1 RFGESRFP
9 LLRAY
14 TLQAAL
20 AGRSLDLIDLA
31 YPELRIELKKTNS
44 HYDSR
49 DVREFKENVGALL
62 PWHQLWANVL
72 VGLIPHDRLGSAL
85 ADTRSASSKAASITY
100 GEEPYTSDETAC
112 LWFDILVQADSGQA
126 SHIED
131 FNRWIASL
139 KRSLYTSTITHLA
152 RLAARQGTM
161 EQQSLGYAS

>member
-1 RFGESRFP
+1 
-9 LLRAY
+9 
-14 TLQAAL
+14 
-20 AGRSLDLIDLA
+20 
-31 YPELRIELKKTNS
+31 
-44 HYDSR
+44 
-49 DVREFKENVGALL
+49 
-62 PWHQLWANVL
+62 
-72 VGLIPHDRLGSAL
+72 
-85 ADTRSASSKAASITY
+85 SKAASITY

-161 EQQSLGYAS
+161 EQQSLGYASRSYALTRDERGDAAIKASTYVDLARAVLTVSKSEAAAYFDEAV